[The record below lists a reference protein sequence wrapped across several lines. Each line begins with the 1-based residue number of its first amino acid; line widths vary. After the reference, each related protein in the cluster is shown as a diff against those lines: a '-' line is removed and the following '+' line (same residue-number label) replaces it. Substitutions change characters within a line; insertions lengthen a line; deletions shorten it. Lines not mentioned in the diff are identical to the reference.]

1 MKSALD
7 YFNDLYTGDNS
18 LKLLDQKYL
27 PRGIVLLLDIFI
39 CFVSLV
45 LVYYVLIDTPL
56 KFPAI
61 IPMPF
66 QVLLV
71 LGTTFIY
78 FLIFKPYSGIIRHS
92 TFADIIKLTIS
103 VFLTAATLI
112 FFNYLLEFWTG
123 ERVFLT
129 TAIVLYMLLSF
140 VSLLLFRVIVKE
152 SYQILKNSATNV
164 IAKKVVIIGIN
175 DQSIS
180 LGKALITESNSSFR
194 LVGFVDKNLKP
205 KKTHKI
211 LGKPIITVKNNYSE
225 TLSSLDIDGVLLI
238 SESFSGK
245 IKNQIV
251 EVCLSNNIEVYNV
264 PLLETWSK
272 KEDIKNKIKPIEIED
287 LLDRKPI
294 IIDKEL
300 LELDLK
306 NKTIL
311 VTGGAGSIG
320 SEIVKQVSGFNPK
333 LLVILDQAE
342 SGLHELEM
350 FLNLNF
356 PNLNFVIELAN
367 VSKMR
372 RMTILFSKYK
382 FDIIYHAAAYKHVP
396 LMERNPHE
404 AISVNVLGTVN
415 LAILAVSYF
424 VDKFVLIS
432 TDKAVNPTNV
442 MGASKRTAEMY
453 VQSLQNEKG
462 VTTSFIT
469 TRFGNVLGSSGSV
482 IPHFRKQILHGGPVT
497 VTHKNIIR
505 YFMMI
510 PEACQLVLQ
519 AGTMGKGGEIFVF
532 DMGEPVKIIDLAEK
546 MIRLSGYEPYED
558 IDIKITGLRP
568 GEKLYEELLND
579 SSISQETHH
588 PKIMISKVPV
598 GNFEN
603 IKKKVKKIIESAHQE
618 EDEVIVGLLKELV
631 PEYKSENSHFESLDS
646 PEKENKNIELAPK
659 KEISKF

>member
-1 MKSALD
+1 
-7 YFNDLYTGDNS
+7 
-18 LKLLDQKYL
+18 
-27 PRGIVLLLDIFI
+27 
-39 CFVSLV
+39 
-45 LVYYVLIDTPL
+45 
-56 KFPAI
+56 
-61 IPMPF
+61 
-66 QVLLV
+66 
-71 LGTTFIY
+71 
-78 FLIFKPYSGIIRHS
+78 
-92 TFADIIKLTIS
+92 
-103 VFLTAATLI
+103 
-112 FFNYLLEFWTG
+112 
-123 ERVFLT
+123 
-129 TAIVLYMLLSF
+129 
-140 VSLLLFRVIVKE
+140 
-152 SYQILKNSATNV
+152 
-164 IAKKVVIIGIN
+164 
-175 DQSIS
+175 
-180 LGKALITESNSSFR
+180 
-194 LVGFVDKNLKP
+194 
-205 KKTHKI
+205 
-211 LGKPIITVKNNYSE
+211 
-225 TLSSLDIDGVLLI
+225 
-238 SESFSGK
+238 
-245 IKNQIV
+245 
-251 EVCLSNNIEVYNV
+251 
-264 PLLETWSK
+264 
-272 KEDIKNKIKPIEIED
+272 
-287 LLDRKPI
+287 
-294 IIDKEL
+294 
-300 LELDLK
+300 
-306 NKTIL
+306 
-311 VTGGAGSIG
+311 
-320 SEIVKQVSGFNPK
+320 
-333 LLVILDQAE
+333 
-342 SGLHELEM
+342 
-350 FLNLNF
+350 
-356 PNLNFVIELAN
+356 
-367 VSKMR
+367 
-372 RMTILFSKYK
+372 MTILFTKYK

-482 IPHFRKQILHGGPVT
+482 IPHFRRQILQGGPVT

-618 EDEVIVGLLKELV
+618 EDEAVSYTHLTLPTIYSV
-631 PEYKSENSHFESLDS
+631 
-646 PEKENKNIELAPK
+646 
-659 KEISKF
+659 